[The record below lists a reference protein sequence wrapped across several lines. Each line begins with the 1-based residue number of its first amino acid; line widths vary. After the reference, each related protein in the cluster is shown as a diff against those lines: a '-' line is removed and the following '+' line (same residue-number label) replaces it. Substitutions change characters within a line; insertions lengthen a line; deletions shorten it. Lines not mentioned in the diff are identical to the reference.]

1 MSYCLWPKPLQGC
14 DVSHK
19 WSSLLCINQGS
30 ADEALKGTIEVDPWF
45 AACSLRALEM

>member
-1 MSYCLWPKPLQGC
+1 MSSCFWPKPLQGC

-30 ADEALKGTIEVDPWF
+30 ADEALKGTIEVDPCF
-45 AACSLRALEM
+45 TACSLRALGM